1 MAAQPEPTT
10 GVWEF
15 PGSEAHAASQPSALV
30 LPLRLASAKGRPVI
44 IEASGDRAGPARG
57 IALGL
62 VLGLALWVVIIRLAE
77 PLFQ

>member
-1 MAAQPEPTT
+1 MAAPEPTT

-15 PGSEAHAASQPSALV
+15 PGSEARLADQPSALV
-30 LPLRLASAKGRPVI
+30 LPMRQASAKGRAVI

-62 VLGLALWVVIIRLAE
+62 ILGLALWVIIIRLAE
-77 PLFQ
+77 SLFD